1 MQGPADESVLLCRY
15 GELFL
20 KSGNRK
26 RFESM
31 LVNNVQAALAGLT
44 GAKVEAPHGRILVR
58 VPAAAVE
65 DAAARV
71 GRVFGLV
78 SLSVARVVPAEL
90 EAIGAAAVAE
100 ARAAI
105 ERTPRAP
112 GAKPLSFRVNGNR
125 ADKSFPIKSI
135 ELGSQVGARVV
146 AALGLPVDLHTADLQ
161 IGVEVTSRGAYVY
174 EGSRA
179 APGGLPVG
187 VSGRALLLLSG
198 GIDSPV
204 AGWLAAKR
212 GLALD
217 AIYFHS
223 PPFIGEKSKDKVVAL
238 AKILARWGALRS
250 VTVVPFTD
258 AQRKLIDG
266 GAGELA
272 VVCYRRM
279 MMRIADEI
287 ADGLG
292 SGALVTGENLGQVAS
307 QTIENMTAIE
317 ASARRVVLRP
327 LVTYDKVE
335 TTDLARRIGTFE
347 TSILPFDDCCSLFV
361 PRHPATKAR
370 ARDAENI
377 EADLDVAGLV
387 AAAVAGAE
395 RITVT

>member
-1 MQGPADESVLLCRY
+1 
-15 GELFL
+15 
-20 KSGNRK
+20 
-26 RFESM
+26 
-31 LVNNVQAALAGLT
+31 
-44 GAKVEAPHGRILVR
+44 
-58 VPAAAVE
+58 
-65 DAAARV
+65 
-71 GRVFGLV
+71 
-78 SLSVARVVPAEL
+78 
-90 EAIGAAAVAE
+90 
-100 ARAAI
+100 
-105 ERTPRAP
+105 
-112 GAKPLSFRVNGNR
+112 
-125 ADKSFPIKSI
+125 
-135 ELGSQVGARVV
+135 
-146 AALGLPVDLHTADLQ
+146 
-161 IGVEVTSRGAYVY
+161 
-174 EGSRA
+174 
-179 APGGLPVG
+179 VG
-187 VSGRALLLLSG
+187 VSGRGLLLLSG

-238 AKILARWGALRS
+238 ARILARWGALRS

-258 AQRKLIDG
+258 AQRKLIDN

-279 MMRIADEI
+279 MMRIADRI
-287 ADGLG
+287 ADNLE

-317 ASARRVVLRP
+317 AAARRVVLRP

-377 EADLDVAGLV
+377 EAEIDVAAIV
-387 AAAVAGAE
+387 DAAVAGAE
-395 RITVT
+395 RIAVP